1 MTATFDRGTD
11 EHQYLLRRQNRGDS
25 LINRLGDLVAKKNRI
40 GTKGVTKTDIPDFE
54 GALAEVENVVR
65 RLEGGELGLTE
76 ALAEYERGIAKIK
89 ICHDSLQQAE
99 LKIQLLTQVD
109 EDGTPRVESVDR
121 TPPIE
126 NGEESSSDV
135 DDGRGLF

>member
-1 MTATFDRGTD
+1 M
-11 EHQYLLRRQNRGDS
+11 
-25 LINRLGDLVAKKNRI
+25 AKKNRI
-40 GTKGVTKTDIPDFE
+40 GTKGVAKTDIPDFE

-89 ICHDSLQQAE
+89 ICHEMLQQAE
-99 LKIQLLTQVD
+99 LKIRVLTQVD

-121 TPPIE
+121 TPPNEI
-126 NGEESSSDV
+126 GDEESGSDM
-135 DDGRGLF
+135 DGSGGLF